1 MQVQKVI
8 SQRLDVTL
16 GRKRSNSDN
25 YVDII
30 TGPNGCGKTEL
41 LEALL
46 HYATTSNQS
55 RPNQSD
61 LWHEVHASGTPDRV
75 VVQTFSPFSR
85 FEAPKADIT
94 SLTTKYTEDDVEQ
107 SKYICAGLHRSSRSV
122 GASLSRKVLEEA
134 LFRLSENPESA
145 EVLFS
150 VLYELGFQT
159 QFSLGYRLKMGFKKA
174 FEANDPARFIES
186 HLQGMQRQNK
196 LRPSDARI
204 LRELNSG
211 QGDEFLGVLR
221 HSIDVVRDS
230 RDPRAKSYRLPIS
243 LQNVRRDFHV
253 IQAFALLRRLDL
265 LNLTSC
271 ELRTSELQSID
282 VAKTSSGQQQMLCA
296 IFGLATS
303 ITPGCLALLDEPELS
318 LHPEWQLKYVDALF
332 RIAQSV
338 QNAHII
344 VATHSPLVVQQAV
357 LYGADLVQMG
367 DRTRISANPLPILSD
382 TPLSIE
388 QALVDVFHTPIAGS
402 AHVSNEIF
410 QAVIKGETGSWFE
423 KNEALAKLDQLGQIY
438 RDEKDGRT
446 AQLVR
451 DAIGLI
457 NMPDAPRPR
466 VVCVSTLG
474 EHNDVQR

>member
-1 MQVQKVI
+1 MQVHQVI

-16 GRKRSNSDN
+16 GRKLSDSGN
-25 YVDII
+25 YVDVI

-41 LEALL
+41 LEVLL
-46 HYATTSNQS
+46 QYAKSPYQS
-55 RPNQSD
+55 RPNQPN
-61 LWHEVHASGTPDRV
+61 LWPVVHATGTPDKV

-85 FEAPKADIT
+85 FEAPKSDAT
-94 SLTTKYTEDDVEQ
+94 SLTERYTEEDVEQ
-107 SKYICAGLHRSSRSV
+107 SKYVCAGLHRSSRSV
-122 GASLSRKVLEEA
+122 GATLSRKVLEEA
-134 LFRLSENPESA
+134 LIRLSENPESA
-145 EVLFS
+145 EILLS

-159 QFSLGYRLKMGFKKA
+159 QFRLGYKLKMGFKHA
-174 FEANDPARFIES
+174 FDKNDPARFIES
-186 HLQGMQRQNK
+186 YLQDRLTKGR
-196 LRPSDARI
+196 LRPSETRI

-211 QGDEFLGVLR
+211 KGEEFLGVLR
-221 HSIDVVRDS
+221 HSIDVVREHHDQ
-230 RDPRAKSYRLPIS
+230 RAKSYVLPIS

-271 ELRTSELQSID
+271 ELRGSEVESID

-303 ITPGCLALLDEPELS
+303 ITPDCLALLDEPELS

-332 RIAQSV
+332 RIAKSV
-338 QNAHII
+338 HNAHIV

-357 LYGADLVQMG
+357 LHGADVVQMG
-367 DRTRISANPLPILSD
+367 DDGTRYSAHPLPMFSD

-388 QALVDVFHTPIAGS
+388 QALVDVFQTPIAGS

-410 QAVIKGETGSWFE
+410 QAVVMGETGDWAE
-423 KNEALAKLDQLGQIY
+423 KSEALAKLDQLGKIY
-438 RDEKDGRT
+438 RDEKDGAT

-451 DAIGLI
+451 DAIRLI
-457 NMPDAPRPR
+457 NTPDTPPPPSGDVRQR
-466 VVCVSTLG
+466 LG
-474 EHNDVQR
+474 

>member
-1 MQVQKVI
+1 MQVHQVI

-16 GRKRSNSDN
+16 GRKRTDSDN
-25 YVDII
+25 YVDVI

-41 LEALL
+41 LEVLL
-46 HYATTSNQS
+46 QYARTPNQS
-55 RPNQSD
+55 RPNQPN
-61 LWHEVHASGTPDRV
+61 LWPIVHATGTPDKV

-94 SLTTKYTEDDVEQ
+94 SLTAKYTEEDVEQ
-107 SKYICAGLHRSSRSV
+107 SKYVCAGLHRSSRSV

-134 LFRLSENPESA
+134 LIRLSENTESA
-145 EVLFS
+145 EILFS
-150 VLYELGFQT
+150 VLNELGFQT
-159 QFSLGYRLKMGFKKA
+159 RFSLGYRLKMGFKNA
-174 FEANDPARFIES
+174 FEKNDPTRFIES
-186 HLQGMQRQNK
+186 HLEGLQSRGK
-196 LRPSDARI
+196 LRPSEVRI

-211 QGDEFLGVLR
+211 KGDVFLGVLR
-221 HSIDVVRDS
+221 HSIDVVRDHHDQ
-230 RDPRAKSYRLPIS
+230 RTKSYILPIS
-243 LQNVRRDFHV
+243 LQNVRREFHV

-271 ELRTSELQSID
+271 ELRSNEVEWID

-332 RIAQSV
+332 RIAKSV
-338 QNAHII
+338 HNAHIV

-357 LYGADLVQMG
+357 LHGADVVQMG
-367 DRTRISANPLPILSD
+367 DGTRHSNHPLPMFSD

-388 QALVDVFHTPIAGS
+388 QALVDVFQTPIVGS

-410 QAVIKGETGSWFE
+410 QAVVMGETGDWLE
-423 KNEALAKLDQLGQIY
+423 KHKALAKLDQLGKIY
-438 RDEKDGRT
+438 RDDKDGKT
-446 AQLVR
+446 ARLVR
-451 DAIGLI
+451 DAIRLI
-457 NMPDAPRPR
+457 TTPDTPPPSGDVRQR
-466 VVCVSTLG
+466 LG
-474 EHNDVQR
+474 

>member
-1 MQVQKVI
+1 MQVQQVI
-8 SQRLDVTL
+8 SQRIDVTL
-16 GRKRSNSDN
+16 GRKRTDSGN

-46 HYATTSNQS
+46 QYAKTPPQS
-55 RPNQSD
+55 LPTQRN
-61 LWHEVHASGTPDRV
+61 LWPMVHANGTPDKV

-85 FEAPKADIT
+85 FEAPKAEIT
-94 SLTTKYTEDDVEQ
+94 SLTERYTENDVEQ
-107 SKYICAGLHRSSRSV
+107 EKYVCAGLHRSSRSV

-134 LFRLSENPESA
+134 LIRLSENPESS

-150 VLYELGFQT
+150 VLHELGFQT
-159 QFSLGYRLKMGFKKA
+159 RFRLGYKLKMGFKSA
-174 FEANDPARFIES
+174 FEKNDSARFIES
-186 HLQGMQRQNK
+186 HLQDMQSQGK
-196 LRPSDARI
+196 LRPSDVRL

-211 QGDEFLGVLR
+211 KGDEFLNILR
-221 HSIDVVRDS
+221 HSIDIVQAHRNQ
-230 RDPRAKSYRLPIS
+230 RAKSYILPIS

-253 IQAFALLRRLDL
+253 IQAFTLLRRLDL

-271 ELRTSELQSID
+271 ELQSSEIETID

-332 RIAQSV
+332 RITQSV
-338 QNAHII
+338 QDAHIV

-357 LYGADLVQMG
+357 LHGADVVQMG
-367 DRTRISANPLPILSD
+367 DRTRSSAHPLPIFSD

-388 QALVDVFHTPIAGS
+388 QALVDVFQTPIAGS

-410 QAVIKGETGSWFE
+410 QAVLKGETGSRQE
-423 KNEALAKLDQLGQIY
+423 KSDALAKLDQLGQIY
-438 RDEKDGRT
+438 QDERDGKT
-446 AQLVR
+446 ARLVR
-451 DAIGLI
+451 EAIQLI
-457 NMPDAPRPR
+457 NMPADPPPTSGVR
-466 VVCVSTLG
+466 
-474 EHNDVQR
+474 Q

>member
-1 MQVQKVI
+1 MQVQQVI

-16 GRKRSNSDN
+16 GRKRTDGDN

-30 TGPNGCGKTEL
+30 TGPNGCGKTAL
-41 LEALL
+41 LEVLL
-46 HYATTSNQS
+46 QYAITPEQS
-55 RPNQSD
+55 LPNQRN
-61 LWHEVHASGTPDRV
+61 LWPVVHANGTPDKV

-94 SLTTKYTEDDVEQ
+94 SLTTRYTQEDVEQ
-107 SKYICAGLHRSSRSV
+107 SKYVCAGLHRSSRNV

-134 LFRLSENPESA
+134 LFRLSEKTESV
-145 EVLFS
+145 EILFS

-159 QFSLGYRLKMGFKKA
+159 RFNLEYRLKMGFKNA
-174 FEANDPARFIES
+174 FESNDPTRFIES
-186 HLQGMQRQNK
+186 HLQRMQSQGK
-196 LRPSDARI
+196 FRPSDARI

-211 QGDEFLGVLR
+211 KGDEFLGVLR
-221 HSIDVVRDS
+221 HSIGVVREHH
-230 RDPRAKSYRLPIS
+230 DPRAKTYSLPIS

-271 ELRTSELQSID
+271 ELRASEVESID

-332 RIAQSV
+332 RIVESV
-338 QNAHII
+338 QDAHII
-344 VATHSPLVVQQAV
+344 VATHSPLMVQQAV
-357 LYGADLVQMG
+357 LHGADVVQMEDG
-367 DRTRISANPLPILSD
+367 TRNSTHPLPIFSD

-388 QALVDVFHTPIAGS
+388 QALVDVFQTPIAGS

-410 QAVIKGETGSWFE
+410 QAVLMGESGSWRE
-423 KNEALAKLDQLGQIY
+423 KSEALARLDQLGKIY
-438 RDEKDGRT
+438 RDEKDGKT
-446 AQLVR
+446 ALLVR
-451 DAIGLI
+451 DAIRLI
-457 NMPDAPRPR
+457 NTPDAPPPTGGVRQYI
-466 VVCVSTLG
+466 G
-474 EHNDVQR
+474 

>member
-1 MQVQKVI
+1 MQVHQVI
-8 SQRLDVTL
+8 SQRLNVTL
-16 GRKRSNSDN
+16 GRKRTDSGN

-41 LEALL
+41 LEVLL
-46 HYATTSNQS
+46 QYAKTPYQS
-55 RPNQSD
+55 RPNQRN
-61 LWHEVHASGTPDRV
+61 LWPVVHASGTPDKV

-94 SLTTKYTEDDVEQ
+94 SLTARYTEDDVEQ
-107 SKYICAGLHRSSRSV
+107 DKYVCAGLHRLSRSV

-134 LFRLSENPESA
+134 LIRLSENPESA
-145 EVLFS
+145 EILFS

-159 QFSLGYRLKMGFKKA
+159 RFSLGYKLKMGFKNA
-174 FEANDPARFIES
+174 FEKNDPARFIES
-186 HLQGMQRQNK
+186 HLLGMQSQGK

-211 QGDEFLGVLR
+211 KGDEFLVVLR
-221 HSIDVVRDS
+221 HSIDAVRDHY
-230 RDPRAKSYRLPIS
+230 DLRAKSYILPIS
-243 LQNVRRDFHV
+243 LENVRRDFHV
-253 IQAFALLRRLDL
+253 IQAFALLRRLNL

-271 ELRTSELQSID
+271 ELQTSEVESID

-338 QNAHII
+338 QDAHII

-357 LYGADLVQMG
+357 LHGADVVQMG
-367 DRTRISANPLPILSD
+367 DRTRNSAHPLPIFSD

-388 QALVDVFHTPIAGS
+388 QALVDVFQTPIAGS

-410 QAVIKGETGSWFE
+410 QAVLKGETGSKRE
-423 KNEALAKLDQLGQIY
+423 KSEALAKLDQLGQIY
-438 RDEKDGRT
+438 QDEKNGKT
-446 AQLVR
+446 ARLVR
-451 DAIGLI
+451 DAILLI
-457 NMPDAPRPR
+457 NTPD
-466 VVCVSTLG
+466 
-474 EHNDVQR
+474 DVPPTGGVRQYIG

>member
-1 MQVQKVI
+1 MQVQQVI
-8 SQRLDVTL
+8 SHRLDVTL
-16 GRKRSNSDN
+16 GRKRSHSNN

-41 LEALL
+41 LEVLL
-46 HYATTSNQS
+46 QYATTPHQS
-55 RPNQSD
+55 RPNQTN
-61 LWHEVHASGTPDRV
+61 LWPVVHASGMPDKV

-107 SKYICAGLHRSSRSV
+107 SKYVCAGLHRSSRNV
-122 GASLSRKVLEEA
+122 GAGLSRKVLEEA

-159 QFSLGYRLKMGFKKA
+159 QFSLGYKLKMGFTKA
-174 FEANDPARFIES
+174 FESNDPARFIES

-221 HSIDVVRDS
+221 HSIDVVRDN
-230 RDPRAKSYRLPIS
+230 RDARTKNYRLPIS

-271 ELRTSELQSID
+271 ELRTSELESID

-296 IFGLATS
+296 IFGLATA

-332 RIAQSV
+332 RIADSV
-338 QNAHII
+338 QDAHII

-357 LYGADLVQMG
+357 FHGADVVQMG
-367 DRTRISANPLPILSD
+367 DRTGNSVNPLPIFSD

-410 QAVIKGETGSWFE
+410 QAVIKAETGTWGE
-423 KNEALAKLDQLGQIY
+423 KHEALAKLGQLGEIY
-438 RDEKDGRT
+438 REEKDGKT
-446 AQLVR
+446 ARLVR
-451 DAIGLI
+451 DAIRLI
-457 NMPDAPRPR
+457 NTPDDPPPTGDVRQY
-466 VVCVSTLG
+466 LG
-474 EHNDVQR
+474 

>member
-1 MQVQKVI
+1 MQVRQVM

-16 GRKRSNSDN
+16 GRKRSDSNN

-41 LEALL
+41 LEVLL
-46 HYATTSNQS
+46 QYATTPHQS
-55 RPNQSD
+55 RPNQPN
-61 LWHEVHASGTPDRV
+61 LWPVVHANGTPDKV

-107 SKYICAGLHRSSRSV
+107 SKYVCAGLHRSSRSV

-134 LFRLSENPESA
+134 LFRLSENPASA
-145 EVLFS
+145 EILFS
-150 VLYELGFQT
+150 VLSELGFQT
-159 QFSLGYRLKMGFKKA
+159 QFSLGYRLKMGVTNA
-174 FEANDPARFIES
+174 FEADDPAQFIES
-186 HLQGMQRQNK
+186 HLQDMQRQRR

-211 QGDEFLGVLR
+211 KGNEFLGVLR
-221 HSIDVVRDS
+221 HSIDVVRDH

-271 ELRTSELQSID
+271 ELRTSELESID

-357 LYGADLVQMG
+357 LHGADVVQMG
-367 DRTRISANPLPILSD
+367 DRTRNSANPLPILSD

-388 QALVDVFHTPIAGS
+388 QALVDVFHTPISGS

-410 QAVIKGETGSWFE
+410 QAVLKGETGTRFE
-423 KNEALAKLDQLGQIY
+423 KSEALAKLDQLGDIY
-438 RDEKDGRT
+438 RDEKDGKT
-446 AQLVR
+446 ARLVR
-451 DAIGLI
+451 DAIRLI
-457 NMPDAPRPR
+457 NTPDDPPPTGDVRQY
-466 VVCVSTLG
+466 LG
-474 EHNDVQR
+474 

>member
-1 MQVQKVI
+1 MQVQQVI
-8 SQRLDVTL
+8 SHRLDVTL
-16 GRKRSNSDN
+16 GRKRSDSYN
-25 YVDII
+25 YVDVI

-41 LEALL
+41 LEILL
-46 HYATTSNQS
+46 QYATTHHQS
-55 RPNQSD
+55 RPNQPD
-61 LWHEVHASGTPDRV
+61 LWPVVHASGTPEKV

-85 FEAPKADIT
+85 FQAPKTDST
-94 SLTTKYTEDDVEQ
+94 SLTTKYTEEDVEQ
-107 SKYICAGLHRSSRSV
+107 SKYVCAGLHRSSRSV

-134 LFRLSENPESA
+134 LFRLSENPDSA
-145 EVLFS
+145 EILFS
-150 VLYELGFQT
+150 VLSELGFQT
-159 QFSLGYRLKMGFKKA
+159 QFSLGYKLKMGFTKA
-174 FEANDPARFIES
+174 FVTNDPVRFIES
-186 HLQGMQRQNK
+186 HLQDMQRQNR
-196 LRPSDARI
+196 LRPSEARI

-221 HSIDVVRDS
+221 HSIDVVRDHP
-230 RDPRAKSYRLPIS
+230 DPRSKAYRLPIS
-243 LQNVRRDFHV
+243 LQDVRRDFHV
-253 IQAFALLRRLDL
+253 MQAFALLRRLDL

-271 ELRTSELQSID
+271 ELRTSELESID

-344 VATHSPLVVQQAV
+344 VATHSPLVVQHAV
-357 LYGADLVQMG
+357 LYGADVVQMG
-367 DRTRISANPLPILSD
+367 DRTRSSTNPLPILSD

-410 QAVIKGETGSWFE
+410 QAVIKGETGSWLE
-423 KNEALAKLDQLGQIY
+423 KYQALAKLDQLGQIY
-438 RDEKDGRT
+438 RDEKDGKT

-451 DAIGLI
+451 DAIRLI
-457 NMPDAPRPR
+457 NTPDAPPPTGGVRQYI
-466 VVCVSTLG
+466 G
-474 EHNDVQR
+474 